1 MDRYIYYRVPTDQAL
16 VLQQGVQGLQQRVF
30 DLNLVKR
37 WFGC

>member
-30 DLNLVKR
+30 DLRGWRSIV
-37 WFGC
+37 G